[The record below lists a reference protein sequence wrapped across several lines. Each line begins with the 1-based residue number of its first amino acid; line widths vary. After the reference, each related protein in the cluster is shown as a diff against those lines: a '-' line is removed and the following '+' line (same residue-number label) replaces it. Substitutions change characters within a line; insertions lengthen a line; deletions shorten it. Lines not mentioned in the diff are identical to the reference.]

1 MKKRML
7 LLPIWACVV
16 ASISYLP
23 RAAAQTKNPN
33 PAPAQPSDSSSAGP
47 CKTPKL
53 TPYTISPNSSGETV
67 EGPAC
72 VQASPVN
79 TLRNLIFIS
88 TAITLTAGPSPASI
102 FPASGDKSVAGAAK
116 LKDLDALEGQVRSA
130 QRELRLRQDDNRV
143 AAAHL
148 DDVIARLREFVSH
161 SDDSVAGGH
170 FDTLITQIKAHKD
183 EIDQVIGGG
192 SGWKA
197 ADDIVKMVHTAQ
209 DNWANYPVDHATD
222 FTDAATKTDNT
233 NRYNALKT
241 QLDDLETK
249 SLQQASGSDAAKA
262 IGKNMGILIYWRDV
276 LAAFLDTD
284 GKIPN
289 DPAAKFIV
297 HQDVPCRTA
306 FNMNRSTAVKLSVGD
321 RLPVFD
327 GQQISP
333 QTHDAF
339 VTVTC
344 TSPFSLSAGV
354 AFSSIEQREFAIVQ
368 SAPAS
373 GSTTPVNKFGY
384 ASKSAFHPLPLAMAH
399 LRFWESDDHRYAV
412 HATFGV
418 AANIQGSNAGG
429 SSADYLPGL
438 SFSLFRTMYLTAGVH
453 IGKQASLAGGF
464 NVGDVV
470 PTGITTP
477 PLQTSYK
484 VGAGFAVTFTK
495 P

>member
-1 MKKRML
+1 MKTFFF
-7 LLPIWACVV
+7 VV
-16 ASISYLP
+16 ALGLLTAIATT
-23 RAAAQTKNPN
+23 RTAAQANPPKPTPTKSREQDTSN
-33 PAPAQPSDSSSAGP
+33 AGP

-53 TPYTISPNSSGETV
+53 PRYTVSPNSSGETI

-72 VQASPVN
+72 VQASSVN
-79 TLRNLIFIS
+79 TLRNFIFIT
-88 TAITLTAGPSPASI
+88 TAITQTAGPSPSTL
-102 FPASGDKSVAGAAK
+102 FPSSGDKSVGGGGGPAK
-116 LKDLDALEGQVRSA
+116 LTDLEGRVRTA
-130 QRELRLRQDDNRV
+130 QNELRLRLDSNRT
-143 AAAHL
+143 AAASL
-148 DDVIARLREFVSH
+148 DDLIARLREFIAH
-161 SDDSVAGGH
+161 SDESVGSGH
-170 FDTLITQIKAHKD
+170 FDALVAQIKTHKD
-183 EIDQVIGGG
+183 EIDRVIGGG

-197 ADDIVKMVHTAQ
+197 TDDIVRMIHAAQ
-209 DNWANYPVDHATD
+209 NDWANFSVDHPEA
-222 FTDAATKTDNT
+222 FTEAATKTDNT
-233 NRYNALKT
+233 TKYNALKT

-249 SLQQASGSDAAKA
+249 ALQQASGSDASKA
-262 IGKNMGILIYWRDV
+262 VGKNVGLLAYWRDV
-276 LAAFLDTD
+276 FAGFLAPD
-284 GKIPN
+284 GSVPK
-289 DPAAKFIV
+289 DSSAKFMV
-297 HQDVPCRTA
+297 HQDVPCRTV
-306 FNMNRSTAVKLSVGD
+306 FNMNRTVAVKLTIGD

-327 GQQISP
+327 GQQIST

-368 SAPAS
+368 SAPPA
-373 GSTTPVNKFGY
+373 GSTTLVNKFGY
-384 ASKSAFHPLPLAMAH
+384 SAKSAFHPLPLAMAH
-399 LRFWESDDHRYAV
+399 MRFYESDSHRYAV

-429 SSADYLPGL
+429 SNAEYLPGL

-470 PTGITTP
+470 PAGITSP